1 MVEDIRHS
9 ITNTLGAEYAHMSH
23 SPSSSNMVSTTA
35 GCDEAD
41 GFEILNRVRNQLE
54 SMNSGKLKAALGLM
68 DSAAKACH

>member
-1 MVEDIRHS
+1 MRYT
-9 ITNTLGAEYAHMSH
+9 ITGTLGAEYANNPH
-23 SPSSSNMVSTTA
+23 SPSSENMVSTTS
-35 GCDEAD
+35 GYDEAE